1 VSGLYRFGDFYYAT
15 GQLLSPWSWRP
26 DGSEIGRDMLAYR
39 SPDFVSWSKA
49 KALSYARPGQLS
61 NPPVKGQQMHMG
73 AGLWNRGNV
82 MVGLHGMW
90 QDAEQAPPKG
100 KSWNLGVR
108 VDLGL
113 VVSNDG
119 VHFREPVP
127 GFQIIPR
134 GKEGEWDDVA
144 ILQGHAF
151 VNEGDKTMIWYSHW
165 DTGGVLDDMDIG
177 LATLRRDGFGS
188 LSRKVTEEEGHF
200 ITSTFEA
207 KEIALN
213 VDGIS
218 AEAPLSIQL
227 LDRLDRVLDGYDV
240 KVSASGVRVPLAFA
254 KPLPEGKKLALR
266 VNFPANSAAKIYAIY
281 VE

>member
-1 VSGLYRFGDFYYAT
+1 
-15 GQLLSPWSWRP
+15 
-26 DGSEIGRDMLAYR
+26 
-39 SPDFVSWSKA
+39 
-49 KALSYARPGQLS
+49 
-61 NPPVKGQQMHMG
+61 
-73 AGLWNRGNV
+73 
-82 MVGLHGMW
+82 
-90 QDAEQAPPKG
+90 
-100 KSWNLGVR
+100 VR

-188 LSRKVTEEEGHF
+188 LSRKVAEEEGHF

-213 VDGIS
+213 VDGITP
-218 AEAPLSIQL
+218 EAPITVQVMDHLDHVLEGYETKLTQNGLHQSIAWP
-227 LDRLDRVLDGYDV
+227 
-240 KVSASGVRVPLAFA
+240 KA
-254 KPLPEGKKLALR
+254 LPTDKKLALR
-266 VNFPANSAAKIYAIY
+266 VNFPTKSAARIYAIY
-281 VE
+281 LND